1 MVSRRG
7 YDLSRSDFPRD
18 FVRKGLPVPLD
29 LSPDLR
35 RTEKA
40 FDHPRGTRPLV
51 ETGVGEA
58 RDKTAAGVEDSTYL
72 ADRAVRVLDV
82 HKGHMTGDEIERP
95 RPQKLESG
103 RVRDTVLDPERLLG
117 FSSTG
122 PVDDRGRCVD
132 RDDLR
137 PALREPP
144 RKVSVPASQV
154 ENMQSTDV
162 PDDPQERRVD
172 ESPVPEISRI
182 ALLGVVPPGHP
193 PPRIGAH
200 RSLHAQAWDKRAVR
214 KAFGPLRGRGRCRSL
229 TRGRPHAAV
238 VRG

>member
-58 RDKTAAGVEDSTYL
+58 RDKTAVGAEESTDL

-82 HKGHMTGDEIERP
+82 HEGHMTGDEIERP
-95 RPQKLESG
+95 RPQNLESG
-103 RVRDTVLDPERLLG
+103 RVRAAALAPDRLMG
-117 FSSTG
+117 ISSTG
-122 PVDDRGRCVD
+122 AD
-132 RDDLR
+132 
-137 PALREPP
+137 
-144 RKVSVPASQV
+144 
-154 ENMQSTDV
+154 
-162 PDDPQERRVD
+162 
-172 ESPVPEISRI
+172 
-182 ALLGVVPPGHP
+182 
-193 PPRIGAH
+193 
-200 RSLHAQAWDKRAVR
+200 
-214 KAFGPLRGRGRCRSL
+214 
-229 TRGRPHAAV
+229 
-238 VRG
+238 